1 MFTMMEKKVLLNIL
15 MMLLDLDSLFLPL
28 EYFRIA
34 GYALVVSF
42 MGFVMEHLLFRCLVG
57 NKDLIIYKSCI
68 LVMEEESYAANGIK
82 HCVRPCD
89 MTGKSAAII
98 LR

>member
-1 MFTMMEKKVLLNIL
+1 MEGKIL
-15 MMLLDLDSLFLPL
+15 
-28 EYFRIA
+28 
-34 GYALVVSF
+34 
-42 MGFVMEHLLFRCLVG
+42 
-57 NKDLIIYKSCI
+57 KLI
-68 LVMEEESYAANGIK
+68 EGSYAANGIK

>member
-1 MFTMMEKKVLLNIL
+1 MMQ
-15 MMLLDLDSLFLPL
+15 LDLNNPYLLF
-28 EYFRIA
+28 EYSQIVDYRL
-34 GYALVVSF
+34 GVNF
-42 MGFVMEHLLFRCLVG
+42 MGFVMEPLLYHYQEGKYYKL
-57 NKDLIIYKSCI
+57 LIRCI
-68 LVMEEESYAANGIK
+68 LVMEEGSYAANAIK